1 MNTTAH
7 QTGSSWGSTL
17 RGLPTAALVFGL
29 FAAMAGPALADPA
42 DSCHVQVSLD
52 YLSGQNEAAPGDIVR
67 ARLTLGTGD
76 IQGGTTLTIEALR
89 YFLQCNVDASRLLP
103 CDQDG
108 SIVAYVDDGTITT
121 SCEGISWSTRHSA
134 SPRPN
139 QVVFT
144 PSAPLEIPANTPDFC
159 ELEFDVR
166 ILGHG
171 HDSSPAVTDQV
182 AGLGFSRRD
191 GGCDNGLRAVAAV
204 TAGIHICPTC
214 YD

>member
-7 QTGSSWGSTL
+7 QGGSR
-17 RGLPTAALVFGL
+17 RGGKRQGFLTATFAFGL
-29 FAAMAGPALADPA
+29 FAATAGPALADPTS
-42 DSCHVQVSLD
+42 SCQIQLGLD
-52 YLSGQNEAAPGDIVR
+52 YLSGQNEVVPGDIVR
-67 ARLTLGTGD
+67 ARLTLGTGA

-89 YFLQCNVDASRLLP
+89 YFLQCDAGASRLLP
-103 CDQDG
+103 CEQDG
-108 SIVAYVDDGTITT
+108 SVVAYVGDETITT
-121 SCEGISWSTRHSA
+121 TCESVAWSTRHSA

-144 PSAPLEIPANTPDFC
+144 PSAPLEIPANSPAFC

-166 ILGHG
+166 ILRHG
-171 HDSSPAVTDQV
+171 RDSSPDVTDQV

-204 TAGIHICPTC
+204 TAGIRVCPTC
-214 YD
+214 ND